1 MCRFCCSL
9 QHMCCWWRARVCE
22 SVRMWES
29 ELQRRVRKR
38 ERGGERAAL
47 STRGAASDGCATSCS
62 RRSCWEEDRGGEVK
76 PWKGSGKGL
85 GWEDV
90 KQSWGE
96 RASEEEEE
104 EVSAW
109 GAQVK
114 ESSGKRLSERWDQG
128 KEEYRSEVTPAIV
141 ALVIGGKSRLFS
153 SFVTDPVTFSPFLRS
168 LES

>member
-1 MCRFCCSL
+1 MRK
-9 QHMCCWWRARVCE
+9 RAAEVGE
-22 SVRMWES
+22 E
-29 ELQRRVRKR
+29 KR
-38 ERGGERAAL
+38 EREAAREAAL

-104 EVSAW
+104 VEEEVSAW
-109 GAQVK
+109 CARVK
-114 ESSGKRLSERWDQG
+114 ESTGKRLSERSHQG
-128 KEEYRSEVTPAIV
+128 KEEYRKHGP
-141 ALVIGGKSRLFS
+141 K
-153 SFVTDPVTFSPFLRS
+153 
-168 LES
+168 